1 MTQQTTET
9 GPVLKTV
16 TVSRPV
22 EEAFHVFT
30 EDMGAWWP
38 LGRYSV
44 DPDRAEDVVLEPK
57 VGGRLYERRPDG
69 RADWGEVLA
78 WDPPARL
85 VFTWH
90 PGRGSE
96 EATEVEVRF
105 TASAG
110 GTLVE
115 LEHRGWE
122 ILGERAA
129 AVRSSYEQGWPGVL
143 DDYAKHA
150 RTP

>member
-1 MTQQTTET
+1 MSQQATET

-22 EEAFHVFT
+22 EEAFRVFT
-30 EDMGAWWP
+30 AELGTWWP
-38 LGRYSV
+38 LRQYSV
-44 DPDRAEDVVLEPK
+44 DPDRAEDAVLEPG
-57 VGGRLYERRPDG
+57 VGGRLYERGPDG
-69 RADWGEVLA
+69 RAEWGEVLA
-78 WDPPARL
+78 WDPPARV
-85 VFTWH
+85 VFSWH
-90 PGRGSE
+90 PGRGPE

-105 TASAG
+105 TASEG

-129 AVRSSYEQGWPGVL
+129 GVRSSYEQGWRGVL
-143 DDYAKHA
+143 DLYAKHLQTA
-150 RTP
+150 